1 MLEKWKNTLDKD
13 KYVRAVFMNLS
24 KLFDTIKHDFL
35 IAKLEPYEF
44 SNNVLI
50 FMLSYFKNRS
60 QRVSINNSFSTWE
73 EIIAGAPEG
82 SILWPLP
89 FNIFLNDI
97 FYFENRA
104 FLSNYTDSNFLYA
117 FGSNLEE
124 VKQNLIQDLL
134 KLLERFHGNC
144 MILNS
149 EERHYIAL
157 EKILKVI
164 SWNFFGEVLEASK
177 LETVLGM
184 QLKTN

>member
-82 SILWPLP
+82 SIL
-89 FNIFLNDI
+89 
-97 FYFENRA
+97 
-104 FLSNYTDSNFLYA
+104 
-117 FGSNLEE
+117 
-124 VKQNLIQDLL
+124 
-134 KLLERFHGNC
+134 
-144 MILNS
+144 
-149 EERHYIAL
+149 
-157 EKILKVI
+157 
-164 SWNFFGEVLEASK
+164 
-177 LETVLGM
+177 
-184 QLKTN
+184 

>member
-24 KLFDTIKHDFL
+24 KLFDTINHDFL

-82 SILWPLP
+82 SIL
-89 FNIFLNDI
+89 
-97 FYFENRA
+97 
-104 FLSNYTDSNFLYA
+104 
-117 FGSNLEE
+117 
-124 VKQNLIQDLL
+124 
-134 KLLERFHGNC
+134 
-144 MILNS
+144 
-149 EERHYIAL
+149 
-157 EKILKVI
+157 
-164 SWNFFGEVLEASK
+164 
-177 LETVLGM
+177 
-184 QLKTN
+184 